1 LPGRPPTSSRLSPSA
16 QHLLAELDAVDR
28 AVYAAV
34 AAVPTPTLDAGLAR
48 LSDAANGSR
57 LWLAIAVALS
67 LTGPGPRRSAARGV
81 VAIGLTSAVTNLLAK
96 PVLRRRRPDRAGA
109 RVPGTRNVLM
119 PASRSFPS
127 GHAASAYSFATVV
140 GHELPWAAVPLR
152 LLASA
157 VAYSRVHTGVHYPGD
172 VLAGA
177 LLGAGC
183 GHVVTSLS
191 NRLAPHALGTSE
203 LGDGVT
209 DPDQPR

>member
-1 LPGRPPTSSRLSPSA
+1 M
-16 QHLLAELDAVDR
+16 
-28 AVYAAV
+28 

-67 LTGPGPRRSAARGV
+67 FAGSGPRRSAVRGV
-81 VAIGLTSAVTNLLAK
+81 VAIGPRSAVTNLLAK
-96 PVLRRRRPDRAGA
+96 PALRRRRPDRAGA
-109 RVPGTRNVLM
+109 RVPGTRKVLM

-127 GHAASAYSFATVV
+127 GHAASASAFATVV
-140 GHELPWAAVPLR
+140 GSEMPSAAVPLR

-183 GHVVTSLS
+183 GHLVTSLAD
-191 NRLAPHALGTSE
+191 RLAPRAR
-203 LGDGVT
+203 DGAG
-209 DPDQPR
+209 